1 MNNTKNILVGTDL
14 SPRAQVAL
22 TRAAYLAEEQG
33 ATLTALHVIPG
44 AEGDQTFIDALRLE
58 PAIAAHT
65 RAAIF
70 QAAQA
75 ELERQLAALPATP
88 PAHADV
94 QAGSPYVK
102 VIQKARADNADVI
115 VLGAHGEQFA
125 RELLFGTTTERVI
138 RNGDRPVLVVKQP
151 PGGAYRK
158 VLVAVDFSDTSCA
171 ALQLA
176 LRLAPQAEI
185 SVLHVYEVWYEPRLR
200 GIMTE
205 AQLTAVADQHAHQV
219 RKNLEAF
226 MRRCDVGKRKA
237 RRIIRRG
244 YPGRVIARLAST
256 TGADLVAVGTHGLG
270 GVRHVLLGSVAE
282 HVLRESRSDVF
293 VVHPKTFQ
301 FALP

>member
-1 MNNTKNILVGTDL
+1 MNNTEKILVGTDL
-14 SPRAQVAL
+14 SPRSQVAL
-22 TRAAYLAEEQG
+22 TRAAYLAEEQE
-33 ATLTALHVIPG
+33 AALTALHVIPG

-58 PAIAAHT
+58 PALAAQT

-88 PAHADV
+88 AAHAEV

-115 VLGAHGEQFA
+115 VLGAHGEEFA
-125 RELLFGTTTERVI
+125 RELLFGTTAERII

-151 PGGAYRK
+151 PEGAYRK
-158 VLVAVDFSDTSCA
+158 VLVAVDFSDTSCT

-185 SVLHVYEVWYEPRLR
+185 TALHVYEVWYEPRLR

-205 AQLTAVADQHAHQV
+205 DQLVAVADQHAQQV
-219 RKNLEAF
+219 RKDLAAF
-226 MRRCDVGKRKA
+226 VRRCDVTERKV
-237 RRIIRRG
+237 RRMIRRG

-270 GVRHVLLGSVAE
+270 GLRHVLLGSVAE
-282 HVLRESRSDVF
+282 HVLRESRSDVL